1 MREKIVRVRTIIG
14 RYRYLTCTKFGEQ
27 GLLKIAL
34 AMLYYSYRRVR
45 TSKQDFWQ
53 LFAAQNFQRSP
64 TLARKIHST
73 NESFPDCSPFHKVAV
88 DAFDWGNSKC
98 ASERSKAGAFE
109 LNTLRDD

>member
-1 MREKIVRVRTIIG
+1 
-14 RYRYLTCTKFGEQ
+14 
-27 GLLKIAL
+27 LLKIAL

-88 DAFDWGNSKC
+88 DPFDWGNSVHH
-98 ASERSKAGAFE
+98 RNGAKPE
-109 LNTLRDD
+109 HLS